1 MNGNLIKELEKYML
15 HKENCFIAEIENIF
29 DRKILEEA
37 NNIIFVSSSLSI
49 GNDRQ
54 LGKILLETYIYTL
67 SELEFLPKSIILFN
81 EAVLLTLPISD
92 CCLYLKRL
100 QDRGVEI
107 LVCDTSANY
116 YDIVRKMQVG
126 KLIGMK
132 TIIEKQ
138 LGATKIINISQRKK
152 GKKWIGMV
160 VQMVMRT
167 IY

>member
-1 MNGNLIKELEKYML
+1 ML
-15 HKENCFIAEIENIF
+15 HKENCFIAEIEGIF

-37 NNIIFVSSSLSI
+37 NNIIFVCSSLSI

-54 LGKILLETYIYTL
+54 LGKVLLETYIYTL

-116 YDIVRKMQVG
+116 YDIIKKRIFLTGLLWEMGNHYAKAKEYAVLRN
-126 KLIGMK
+126 IRA
-132 TIIEKQ
+132 TI
-138 LGATKIINISQRKK
+138 SRSY
-152 GKKWIGMV
+152 
-160 VQMVMRT
+160 R
-167 IY
+167 

>member
-1 MNGNLIKELEKYML
+1 ML
-15 HKENCFIAEIENIF
+15 HKENCFIAEIEGIF

-37 NNIIFVSSSLSI
+37 NNISFVCTSLAI
-49 GNDRQ
+49 GSDRQ
-54 LGKILLETYIYTL
+54 LGKVLLETYIYTL
-67 SELEFLPKSIILFN
+67 SELEFLPKSIFLLN

-116 YDIVRKMQVG
+116 YDIVKKMQVG

-138 LGATKIINISQRKK
+138 LGTTKLINIS
-152 GKKWIGMV
+152 
-160 VQMVMRT
+160 
-167 IY
+167 

>member
-1 MNGNLIKELEKYML
+1 ML
-15 HKENCFIAEIENIF
+15 HKENCFIAEIEGIF

-37 NNIIFVSSSLSI
+37 NNTSFVCSSLSI
-49 GNDRQ
+49 GSDKQ
-54 LGKILLETYIYTL
+54 LGKVLLETYIYTL
-67 SELEFLPKSIILFN
+67 SELEFLPRSIILFN

-138 LGATKIINISQRKK
+138 LGATKIINIS
-152 GKKWIGMV
+152 
-160 VQMVMRT
+160 
-167 IY
+167 

>member
-1 MNGNLIKELEKYML
+1 ML
-15 HKENCFIAEIENIF
+15 HKENCFITEIENIF

-81 EAVLLTLPISD
+81 EAVLLTSPISD

-107 LVCDTSANY
+107 LICDTSANY

-138 LGATKIINISQRKK
+138 LGATKIINIS
-152 GKKWIGMV
+152 
-160 VQMVMRT
+160 
-167 IY
+167 

>member
-1 MNGNLIKELEKYML
+1 ML
-15 HKENCFIAEIENIF
+15 HKENCFIAEIEGIF

-37 NNIIFVSSSLSI
+37 NNISFVCTSLAI
-49 GNDRQ
+49 GSDRQ
-54 LGKILLETYIYTL
+54 LGKVLLETYIYTL
-67 SELEFLPKSIILFN
+67 SELEILPKNIFLLN

-107 LVCDTSANY
+107 LVCDTSTNY
-116 YDIVRKMQVG
+116 YDIAKRMQVG

-138 LGATKIINISQRKK
+138 LGATKLINIS
-152 GKKWIGMV
+152 
-160 VQMVMRT
+160 
-167 IY
+167 

>member
-1 MNGNLIKELEKYML
+1 ML

-29 DRKILEEA
+29 DRKLLAEA

-138 LGATKIINISQRKK
+138 LGATKIINIS
-152 GKKWIGMV
+152 
-160 VQMVMRT
+160 
-167 IY
+167 

>member
-1 MNGNLIKELEKYML
+1 ML
-15 HKENCFIAEIENIF
+15 HKENCFIAEIEGIF

-37 NNIIFVSSSLSI
+37 NNITFVCKSLSI
-49 GNDRQ
+49 GEDRQ
-54 LGKILLETYIYTL
+54 LGKVLLETYIYTL

-107 LVCDTSANY
+107 LVCDTSVTY
-116 YDIVRKMQVG
+116 YDIVKKIQVG

-138 LGATKIINISQRKK
+138 LGATKLINIS
-152 GKKWIGMV
+152 
-160 VQMVMRT
+160 
-167 IY
+167 

>member
-1 MNGNLIKELEKYML
+1 ML
-15 HKENCFIAEIENIF
+15 HKENCFIAEIEGIF

-37 NNIIFVSSSLSI
+37 NNISFVCTSLAI
-49 GNDRQ
+49 GSDRQ
-54 LGKILLETYIYTL
+54 LGKVLLETYIYTL
-67 SELEFLPKSIILFN
+67 SELEFLPKNIFLLN

-116 YDIVRKMQVG
+116 YDILKRMQVG

-132 TIIEKQ
+132 SIIEKQ
-138 LGATKIINISQRKK
+138 LGATKLINIS
-152 GKKWIGMV
+152 
-160 VQMVMRT
+160 
-167 IY
+167 

>member
-1 MNGNLIKELEKYML
+1 ML
-15 HKENCFIAEIENIF
+15 HKENCFIAEIEGIF

-37 NNIIFVSSSLSI
+37 NNISFVCTSLAI
-49 GNDRQ
+49 GSDRQ
-54 LGKILLETYIYTL
+54 LGKVLLETYIYTL
-67 SELEFLPKSIILFN
+67 SELEFLPKNIFLLN

-107 LVCDTSANY
+107 LVCDTSSSY
-116 YDIVRKMQVG
+116 YDIVKKMQVG

-138 LGATKIINISQRKK
+138 LGATKLINIS
-152 GKKWIGMV
+152 
-160 VQMVMRT
+160 
-167 IY
+167 

>member
-1 MNGNLIKELEKYML
+1 ML
-15 HKENCFIAEIENIF
+15 HKENCFIAEIEGIF

-37 NNIIFVSSSLSI
+37 NNISFVCTSLAI
-49 GNDRQ
+49 GSDRQ
-54 LGKILLETYIYTL
+54 LGKVLLETYIYTL
-67 SELEFLPKSIILFN
+67 SELEFLPKNIFLLN

-107 LVCDTSANY
+107 LVCDTSTNY
-116 YDIVRKMQVG
+116 YDIVKKMQVG

-138 LGATKIINISQRKK
+138 LGATKLINIS
-152 GKKWIGMV
+152 
-160 VQMVMRT
+160 
-167 IY
+167 

>member
-1 MNGNLIKELEKYML
+1 ML

-37 NNIIFVSSSLSI
+37 NNIIFVCSSLSI

-67 SELEFLPKSIILFN
+67 SELEFLPKNIILFN

-92 CCLYLKRL
+92 CCFYLKRL

-138 LGATKIINISQRKK
+138 LRATKIINIS
-152 GKKWIGMV
+152 
-160 VQMVMRT
+160 
-167 IY
+167 

>member
-1 MNGNLIKELEKYML
+1 ML

-29 DRKILEEA
+29 DRKILEES
-37 NNIIFVSSSLSI
+37 NNIIFVCSSLSI

-54 LGKILLETYIYTL
+54 LGKVLLETYIYTL
-67 SELEFLPKSIILFN
+67 SELEFLPKSIFLLN

-107 LVCDTSANY
+107 LVCDTSTNY
-116 YDIVRKMQVG
+116 YDIAKRMQVG

-138 LGATKIINISQRKK
+138 LGATKLINIS
-152 GKKWIGMV
+152 
-160 VQMVMRT
+160 
-167 IY
+167 

>member
-1 MNGNLIKELEKYML
+1 ML
-15 HKENCFIAEIENIF
+15 NKDNCFIVEIEDIF

-37 NNIIFVSSSLSI
+37 NNISFICTSLSI
-49 GNDRQ
+49 GSDRQ
-54 LGKILLETYIYTL
+54 VGKVLLETYIYTL
-67 SELEFLPKSIILFN
+67 SELEFLPKSIFLLN

-116 YDIVRKMQVG
+116 YDIVKKMQVG

-138 LGATKIINISQRKK
+138 LGATKLINIS
-152 GKKWIGMV
+152 
-160 VQMVMRT
+160 
-167 IY
+167 